1 MRRIP
6 VMWKAQLGLGPCS
19 CASDPSACAATK
31 EGGSN
36 MRPGDPV
43 NERKLDVQQ
52 NLLMDGYAL
61 FSVKR
66 ERCLKWAFAS
76 PTTKASMTN
85 HGFPSIVFG
94 LSLLPCSPVGRRT
107 GPSPHRIA
115 RGSDIQNGTPGAA
128 FLTPL
133 TFLYRSHTSPL
144 AHRKNPRTS
153 PMPLP
158 LHCRS
163 ASVALPCDSRTICV
177 PPVAL
182 SMYNRYSCTSYDV
195 V

>member
-1 MRRIP
+1 
-6 VMWKAQLGLGPCS
+6 MWKAQLGLGPCS

-76 PTTKASMTN
+76 PTTKASKTN

-133 TFLYRSHTSPL
+133 TFLYRSHASPL

-182 SMYNRYSCTSYDV
+182 SMYNIDILVYHMM
-195 V
+195 